1 MMKEEGTMKRMSIV
15 GFFFTVGLLMV
26 LKVFQDRMLRF
37 NDPIGNLIVFVSVI
51 IVVIIYLTPWNRQSD

>member
-1 MMKEEGTMKRMSIV
+1 MKRMSIV

-37 NDPIGNLIVFVSVI
+37 NDPIGNLIVFVSVV